1 MPNLYQRFHQVKIKL
16 NQTLKK
22 YSSEYIFD
30 KNIIIIC
37 PIMCGVWRCLNV
49 DSYYD
54 TSSKTHE
61 HLLSMILQVVDEGNE
76 DELFWAVLGGKQEY
90 NQPETK

>member
-1 MPNLYQRFHQVKIKL
+1 M
-16 NQTLKK
+16 
-22 YSSEYIFD
+22 SEYIFD

-37 PIMCGVWRCLNV
+37 PIVSGVWRCLIAN
-49 DSYYD
+49 SYYD
-54 TSSKTHE
+54 TSCKIHE

-76 DELFWAVLGGKQEY
+76 DELFWTALGGKQEY